1 MNHNTTEVVVGG
13 AVLAAA
19 LGFLFYA
26 GQVAGFGG
34 TAGSY
39 TLHGSF
45 RTADGIGVGTD
56 VRLAGVKV
64 GTVTSI
70 GLNPQTFFA
79 DATISVPEN
88 IQVPTDSSLL
98 ISSEGLLGGNF
109 VEIQPGGA
117 LENLE
122 PGGEIEDTQGSV
134 SLISLLLAFVGGRDS
149 EDDAAAPAPDAGANS
164 FEPDPAAAAPAPDL
178 TVPVPAPASP

>member
-1 MNHNTTEVVVGG
+1 MTHNTAEVLVGG

-19 LGFLFYA
+19 VGFIFYA
-26 GQVAGFGG
+26 GQIAGLGG
-34 TAGSY
+34 TGSSY
-39 TLHGSF
+39 PLHGSF

-64 GTVTSI
+64 GTVTSLT
-70 GLNPQTFFA
+70 LNPQTFFA
-79 DATISVPEN
+79 DATISVPDH

-117 LENLE
+117 MENLAAGE
-122 PGGEIEDTQGSV
+122 EIEDTQGSV
-134 SLISLLLAFVGGRDS
+134 SLISLLMAFVGNRGG
-149 EDDAAAPAPDAGANS
+149 DDADTQAPT
-164 FEPDPAAAAPAPDL
+164 DPALP
-178 TVPVPAPASP
+178 

>member
-1 MNHNTTEVVVGG
+1 MTESKAEVLVGG
-13 AVLAAA
+13 VVLAAA
-19 LGFLFYA
+19 IGFLVYA

-34 TAGSY
+34 VGGGY

-70 GLNPQTFFA
+70 ALNPQTFFA
-79 DATISVPEN
+79 DATVSIPQD
-88 IQVPTDSSLL
+88 IQIPTDSSML
-98 ISSEGLLGGNF
+98 ISQDGLLGGNF

-117 LENLE
+117 LENIE

-134 SLISLLLAFVGGRDS
+134 SLISLLMAFAGGGGNNDDTS
-149 EDDAAAPAPDAGANS
+149 ETPAP
-164 FEPDPAAAAPAPDL
+164 
-178 TVPVPAPASP
+178 

>member
-1 MNHNTTEVVVGG
+1 MTTRNTTEVVVGG

-19 LGFLFYA
+19 VAFVLYA
-26 GQVAGFGG
+26 GQIAGLGG
-34 TAGSY
+34 SGGSY

-56 VRLAGVKV
+56 VRLAGVKI
-64 GTVTSI
+64 GTVTSLS
-70 GLNPQTFFA
+70 LNPQTFFA
-79 DATISVPEN
+79 DATISVPEG
-88 IQVPTDSSLL
+88 IEVPLDSSLL

-117 LENLE
+117 LENVE

-134 SLISLLLAFVGGRDS
+134 SLISLLMAFVGGRESDS
-149 EDDAAAPAPDAGANS
+149 GS
-164 FEPDPAAAAPAPDL
+164 TSDPAMP
-178 TVPVPAPASP
+178 